1 MFVLP
6 AYMNGK
12 KTMKKEQTSKK
23 PNVVKRNST
32 DYIFEIKAFGDFVK
46 SKTSSLCGT
55 SNFISDDSILDSNS
69 GLIIMDVNLVI

>member
-12 KTMKKEQTSKK
+12 KTMKNKQTIKK
-23 PNVVKRNST
+23 PNVVKSNST
-32 DYIFEIKAFGDFVK
+32 DYIFEIEAFGDFVK

-55 SNFISDDSILDSNS
+55 SNFISDHSILDSNS
-69 GLIIMDVNLVI
+69 GLIIMDVNSVI

>member
-1 MFVLP
+1 MR
-6 AYMNGK
+6 K
-12 KTMKKEQTSKK
+12 KQTSKK
-23 PNVVKRNST
+23 LNIVKRNST

-55 SNFISDDSILDSNS
+55 SNFIPDDSILDSNS